1 MNFSVH
7 ALDRK
12 QRRELAELARW
23 AASLADRAD
32 KVKRQGEALQREAR
46 GKGPQIQ
53 ALRERLERELGP
65 SEMCDD
71 LIGQIA
77 SLQSLLEKLVTAQV

>member
-1 MNFSVH
+1 MSSLLDT
-7 ALDRK
+7 LDRK

-23 AASLADRAD
+23 AARLTGRAD
-32 KVKRQGEALQREAR
+32 AVKKNYEELQLEAR
-46 GKGPQIQ
+46 GKAPQIQ

-65 SEMCDD
+65 SEMRDD

-77 SLQSLLEKLVTAQV
+77 SLQSLLEKLVAAPI